1 MVIDNMGVVNNMG
14 GLGMAGGMAADA
26 FAEAAVLEVIDFNP
40 AELNERG
47 NLNVGKTGDSLL
59 SGVSDA
65 LSGVKN
71 AAKTA
76 GKVMDAVTGKNV
88 KGVEEGVLKMQF
100 NPSSLKFSGSASNS
114 MSQYDDPQIN
124 QIPSKGKIDFSC
136 DFVIYEDTLSSE
148 TVAERMEFLLK
159 YVMFTPYKKVKFTW
173 GKLVVTGKISS
184 LNSSYEMFD
193 KTGAPV
199 MGKISMTMKTDLDT
213 KEFDKMIQEIGKE
226 KADE

>member
-1 MVIDNMGVVNNMG
+1 MVIEHMGVVNNMG
-14 GLGMAGGMAADA
+14 GLSMVGSMGADA

-40 AELNERG
+40 AELEERG
-47 NLNVGKTGDSLL
+47 NINVGKTGDSLL

-65 LSGVKN
+65 LSGIKN
-71 AAKTA
+71 AKKMA
-76 GKVMDAVTGKNV
+76 GKTMDAVTGKNV
-88 KGVEEGVLKMQF
+88 NGVESGVLKMQF

-114 MSQYDDPQIN
+114 MGQYDDPQIN

-136 DFVIYEDTLSSE
+136 DFVIYEDSLSSE
-148 TVAERMEFLLK
+148 SVAERMEFLLK
-159 YVMFTPYKKVKFTW
+159 HVMFTPYKKVKFTW

-213 KEFDKMIQEIGKE
+213 KEVDKMIQEIGKE
-226 KADE
+226 KADD

>member
-1 MVIDNMGVVNNMG
+1 MVIEHMGVVNNMG
-14 GLGMAGGMAADA
+14 GLSMVGGMGADA

-40 AELNERG
+40 AELEERG
-47 NLNVGKTGDSLL
+47 NINVGKTGDSLL

-65 LSGVKN
+65 LSGIKN
-71 AAKTA
+71 AKKMA
-76 GKVMDAVTGKNV
+76 GKAMDAVTGKNV
-88 KGVEEGVLKMQF
+88 NGVEAGVLKMQF

-114 MSQYDDPQIN
+114 MGQYDDPQIN

-136 DFVIYEDTLSSE
+136 DFVIYEDSLSSE
-148 TVAERMEFLLK
+148 SVAERMEFLLK
-159 YVMFTPYKKVKFTW
+159 HVMFTPYKKVKFTW
-173 GKLVVTGKISS
+173 GKLAVTGKISS

-213 KEFDKMIQEIGKE
+213 KEVDKMIQEIGKE
-226 KADE
+226 KADD

>member
-1 MVIDNMGVVNNMG
+1 MVIEHMGVVNNMG
-14 GLGMAGGMAADA
+14 GLSMVSGMGADA

-40 AELNERG
+40 AELEERG
-47 NLNVGKTGDSLL
+47 NINVGKTGDSLL

-65 LSGVKN
+65 LSGIKN
-71 AAKTA
+71 AAKMA
-76 GKVMDAVTGKNV
+76 GKAKDAVTGKNIN
-88 KGVEEGVLKMQF
+88 GVEAGVLKMQF

-114 MSQYDDPQIN
+114 MGQYDDPQIN

-136 DFVIYEDTLSSE
+136 DFVIYEDSLSSE
-148 TVAERMEFLLK
+148 SVAERMEFLLK
-159 YVMFTPYKKVKFTW
+159 HVMFTPYKKVKFTW

-199 MGKISMTMKTDLDT
+199 MGKISMSMKTDLDT
-213 KEFDKMIQEIGKE
+213 KEVDKMIQEIGKE
-226 KADE
+226 KADD